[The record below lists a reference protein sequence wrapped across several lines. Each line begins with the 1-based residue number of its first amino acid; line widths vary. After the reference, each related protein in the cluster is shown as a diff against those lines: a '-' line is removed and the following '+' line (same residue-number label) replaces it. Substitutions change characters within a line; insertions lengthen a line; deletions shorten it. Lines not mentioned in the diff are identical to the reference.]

1 MMPIAIRI
9 APWCKRACLAVSLLL
24 GAPAHAGTAC
34 AEQPLTVE
42 NFTRAMA
49 LAEKAQAAL
58 DTSGAQV
65 ALIARAGQDLSKYG
79 LRFSHM
85 GYVVRRGGAW
95 VVLHELTDCGTAQ
108 SSLFDEGLG
117 RYFLDGM
124 VRWDSRIVLP
134 SPPVQARLAAMLG
147 SSAPLRLHEARY
159 NMLAF
164 PFSTSYQ
171 NSNQWVLE
179 TWAAAMAEEAPAGRP
194 EAQAWLRYAG
204 YRPITVEVDAMTRLG
219 ARLTR
224 ANVAFDDQPFERR
237 MAGHI
242 DTVTVDS
249 VVRFVRMRDGR
260 SNVVDVGL

>member
-1 MMPIAIRI
+1 ML
-9 APWCKRACLAVSLLL
+9 RAFCLAFSLAL
-24 GAPAHAGTAC
+24 AAQAHAGTAC
-34 AEQPLTVE
+34 VDQPMTIE

-49 LAEKAQAAL
+49 LAEQAQAAL
-58 DTSGAQV
+58 DASGARV
-65 ALIARAGQDLSKYG
+65 ALIARAGQDLGKYG
-79 LRFSHM
+79 LRYSHM
-85 GYVVRRGGAW
+85 GYAVRRDGGW
-95 VVLHELTDCGTAQ
+95 TILHELNDCGTAS

-117 RYFLDGM
+117 RFFLDGM

-134 SPPVQARLAAMLG
+134 SPSVQDRLAAMLA
-147 SSAPLRLHEARY
+147 SNLPLRMHEARY

-164 PFSTSYQ
+164 PFSTAYQ

-179 TWAAAMAEEAPAGRP
+179 TWAAAMAEEVPAGRS
-194 EAQAWLRYAG
+194 EAQAWLKYAG

-224 ANVAFDDQPFERR
+224 ANIAFDDQPFDRR

-260 SNVVDVGL
+260 STVVDVGLVH

>member
-1 MMPIAIRI
+1 MNALL
-9 APWCKRACLAVSLLL
+9 RAAAALLVAVS
-24 GAPAHAGTAC
+24 AASAFAGTAC
-34 AEQPLTVE
+34 SDKPLDAVT
-42 NFTRAMA
+42 FTRAMT
-49 LAEKAQAAL
+49 LAERTVQAL
-58 DTSGAQV
+58 DRSGAQV
-65 ALIARAGQDLSKYG
+65 VLIARAGQDLSKYG

-85 GYVVRRGGAW
+85 AYAVRRGDTW
-95 VVLHELTDCGTAQ
+95 TVLHELNDCGTAA

-117 RYFLDGM
+117 RFFLDDM
-124 VRWDSRIVLP
+124 HAFETRIVLP
-134 SPPVQARLAAMLG
+134 SPAVQARLAAMLA
-147 SSAPLRLHEARY
+147 SDLPLRLHEARY

-164 PFSTSYQ
+164 PFSTAYQ

-179 TWAAAMAEEAPAGRP
+179 TWAAAMAEEAPAGRS
-194 EAQAWLRYAG
+194 EAQAWLKYAG

-224 ANVAFDDQPFERR
+224 ANIAFDDQPFERR

-260 SNVVDVGL
+260 STVVDVGLPE